1 MKHLNIYIY
10 IYVDINIYTQ
20 TYRYQNKEKDITC
33 DYIFA
38 ITKRDY
44 SSSRKT
50 NRKSGLLQVSIL
62 LGKFPTHV
70 YKINEKHLFSTD
82 INQRSTSLILEMAL
96 TLLTTNIY
104 SNVNFIKQS

>member
-10 IYVDINIYTQ
+10 ICRHYIYTQ

-50 NRKSGLLQVSIL
+50 NRKSGLL
-62 LGKFPTHV
+62 
-70 YKINEKHLFSTD
+70 
-82 INQRSTSLILEMAL
+82 
-96 TLLTTNIY
+96 
-104 SNVNFIKQS
+104 

>member
-1 MKHLNIYIY
+1 MQLILFSKG
-10 IYVDINIYTQ
+10 
-20 TYRYQNKEKDITC
+20 
-33 DYIFA
+33 
-38 ITKRDY
+38 
-44 SSSRKT
+44 
-50 NRKSGLLQVSIL
+50 KSKIWFIVVSIV